1 MARTCLIITGAPQ
14 CHIPMA
20 ARNAEYVIAC
30 DQGYGHAVS
39 AGIVPDLVVGDFDS
53 WPGQIAAGIPVERAN
68 PVKDETDTFMAL
80 RAAMDKGYDH
90 LIICGALG
98 GRIDHELANISLC
111 GYAAAHGIQ
120 CTLVDQHHQI
130 FAFQNG
136 TRRIARGK
144 WTKISVFAMDRS
156 VKGVTF
162 SGLRYPLADAELSNT
177 FPLGVSNE
185 FLSDKAEITVRQGM
199 LLIILSD
206 LSF

>member
-1 MARTCLIITGAPQ
+1 MSKTCLIITGAPK

-20 ARNAEYVIAC
+20 VKSAEYIIAC
-30 DQGYGHAVS
+30 DQGYGHAVN

-53 WPGQIAAGIPVERAN
+53 WPGPIAAGIDVIRAN
-68 PVKDETDTFMAL
+68 PAKDDTDTLMAV
-80 RAAMDKGYDH
+80 RAAMERGYSD

-98 GRIDHELANISLC
+98 GRIDHELANVSLC
-111 GYAAAHGIQ
+111 GFAAERGMK
-120 CTLVDQHHQI
+120 CTLIDQHHQI

-136 TRRIARGK
+136 TRRISRGR
-144 WTKISVFAMDRS
+144 WTKISVFAMDRK
-156 VKGVTF
+156 VRGVTF
-162 SGLRYPLADAELSNT
+162 SGLRYPLVDAELTNT

-185 FLSDKAEITVRQGM
+185 FIADKAEITVKEGM